1 MSTIKIGNDER
12 ELRDADPQWIA
23 QEIKGRRKDGQ
34 AVCVT
39 VRIDEPG
46 ATLSL
51 CTPACRMSV
60 GGGGGRAPNAREA
73 AIFELW
79 NKRGLNDG
87 EVEPGEVIAFVQQ
100 VLRLF

>member
-1 MSTIKIGNDER
+1 MSTIKIGNDQR
-12 ELRDADPQWIA
+12 ELGEADPQWIA
-23 QEIKGRRKDGQ
+23 QEIHGRHRDGQ

-51 CTPACRMSV
+51 CTPGCRLG

-79 NKRGLNDG
+79 SKCGLNDG
-87 EVEPGEVIAFVQQ
+87 EVEPGEVIRFVRQ

>member
-1 MSTIKIGNDER
+1 MSTIRIGNDQR
-12 ELRDADPQWIA
+12 ELREADPQWIT
-23 QEIKGRRKDGQ
+23 QGINGRRRDGQ

-51 CTPACRMSV
+51 CTPACRV
-60 GGGGGRAPNAREA
+60 GGGGGGGRAPNAREA

-79 NKRGLNDG
+79 NKRGLNDS
-87 EVEPGEVIAFVQQ
+87 EVEPGEVVAFVQQ
-100 VLRLF
+100 VLRLL